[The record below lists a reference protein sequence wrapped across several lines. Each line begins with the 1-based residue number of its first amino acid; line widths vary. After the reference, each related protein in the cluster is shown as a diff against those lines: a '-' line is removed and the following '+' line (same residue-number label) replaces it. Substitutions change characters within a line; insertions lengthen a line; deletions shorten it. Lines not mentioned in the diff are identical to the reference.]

1 MKQKIH
7 ITFYTEP
14 SLRVANPFGKLKT
27 GFEKSSTHFQI
38 PKLLNS
44 RILLIL
50 LFPLWGLGGYAQQP
64 QPYEWEWA
72 MSGGSSKGGLSDEAI
87 HDIKV
92 GTDSN
97 YYFIA
102 SIFGT
107 GQHNNA
113 QLDGLTVPT
122 NNTPSGPEDIF
133 LFSTD
138 CEGQV
143 RWSQAIG
150 GGSQDMAFNLVL
162 DSEDNVY
169 IGGRFNQGVT
179 NASGTFPVRFSPT
192 DSLPSS
198 GSSNVVSDYHKRI
211 FLVKYD
217 KDGNYQGKKA
227 LQGNVDSSNR
237 AAQILDLAISN
248 DTLHFVVGLQ
258 KGTHLDNNVTVPN
271 TVTAYQYYL
280 AKYDTDLNYV
290 SSMPLPIPDGTGFS
304 MRDTRFIYDDDDNIN
319 TYYIAGERIG
329 SPLVPLTYD
338 GQTIVNR
345 SYIIAIDGNDGS
357 KKWIRE
363 IYSDPGTSSN
373 LSGNKIS
380 SVAIDDNSNV
390 YIAGSRFRHPSYP
403 DIKIYDPANPSV
415 TTYNITTGADFTVPM
430 AVKFNSDGDVQWVQA
445 TAAFSTGVLA
455 PDLRHGIGI
464 AINNNEVALGAQGGS
479 DFWGNIEIVR
489 PITNYQADPILVR
502 LDKQSGNVIDVHDI
516 EGEPL
521 STKRMTAVAADN
533 DGNYITAGTFN
544 ANLFMNNTL
553 GINPLMGTGEADF
566 FVAKL
571 ANSACGS
578 GLSTDDFNALSFNVY
593 PNPTTGIINVET
605 TEQLSAY
612 TIYDATGRMV
622 RERMFDS
629 SNQINLE
636 NASNGVY
643 FIRIIT
649 VEGNAGT
656 VKVVKR

>member
-7 ITFYTEP
+7 IPCHPEP
-14 SLRVANPFGKLKT
+14 SLRVAEPFGKLKT

-44 RILLIL
+44 RILLML
-50 LFPLWGLGGYAQQP
+50 LFPLWGLGGYAQQT

-92 GTDSN
+92 GSDGN

-138 CEGQV
+138 CEGDV

-150 GGSQDMAFNLVL
+150 GGSSDRAYNLVL

-169 IGGRFNQGVT
+169 IGGYFSPGVT
-179 NASGTFPVRFSPT
+179 NSAGTFPVRFSAT
-192 DSLPSS
+192 DSLPTN
-198 GSSNVVSDYHKRI
+198 SNDPDYHKKI

-227 LQGNVDSSNR
+227 LQGNVDSSNSG
-237 AAQILDLAISN
+237 AQILDLAISN
-248 DTLHFVVGLQ
+248 DTLHFIVGLQ
-258 KGTHLDNNVTVPN
+258 QGTHLDNQVTVPS
-271 TVTAYQYYL
+271 TVTTQYHL

-290 SSMPLPIPDGTGFS
+290 SSMVLPVADGTAFPTGTS
-304 MRDTRFIYDDDDNIN
+304 RFVYDESNN
-319 TYYIAGERIG
+319 TYYITGERRG
-329 SPLVPLTYD
+329 SPLMSLTYD
-338 GQTIVNR
+338 GQSIVNR
-345 SYIIAIDGNDGS
+345 SFIIAFKGNDGS

-363 IYSDPGTSSN
+363 INSMRPSGYLNAN
-373 LSGNKIS
+373 LILSLSLDN
-380 SVAIDDNSNV
+380 NSNV
-390 YIAGSRFRHPSYP
+390 YVGGSFHHHNLPN
-403 DIKIYDPANPSV
+403 IEIYDPADTSV
-415 TTYNITTGADFTVPM
+415 TPYFFTPAVTSTIPM
-430 AVKFNSDGDVQWVQA
+430 IIKFDSNDDVQWVESITGFNQ
-445 TAAFSTGVLA
+445 TAGTPGPIYA
-455 PDLRHGIGI
+455 HGGI
-464 AINNNEVALGAQGGS
+464 VINGNEVALGTQGS
-479 DFWGNIEIVR
+479 NLFWGNIEVPR
-489 PITNYQADPILVR
+489 PFSHQPDPLLVR
-502 LDKQSGNVIDVHDI
+502 FDKQTGNVIDVHDI
-516 EGEPL
+516 EGSASENE
-521 STKRMTAVAADN
+521 RMTALAVDN
-533 DGNYITAGTFN
+533 DGNYIAGGSFV

-553 GINPLMGTGEADF
+553 GINPLISTGEADF

-571 ANSACGS
+571 ANSECGS
-578 GLSTDDFNALSFNVY
+578 GLSTENFNSLSFNVY

-612 TIYDATGRMV
+612 TIYDATGRLV
-622 RERMFDS
+622 RQSMFDS

-636 NASNGVY
+636 NTSNGVY
-643 FIRIIT
+643 FIRIVT

>member
-7 ITFYTEP
+7 IP
-14 SLRVANPFGKLKT
+14 HSLIF
-27 GFEKSSTHFQI
+27 FF
-38 PKLLNS
+38 
-44 RILLIL
+44 
-50 LFPLWGLGGYAQQP
+50 LFSFFSNAQQP

-92 GTDSN
+92 GSDGN

-122 NNTPSGPEDIF
+122 NNTPSGPEDIL

-150 GGSQDMAFNLVL
+150 GGSSDRAYNLVL

-169 IGGRFNQGVT
+169 IGGYFSPGVT
-179 NASGTFPVRFSPT
+179 NSAGTFPVRFSPT
-192 DSLPSS
+192 DSLPTN
-198 GSSNVVSDYHKRI
+198 SNDPDYHKKI

-227 LQGNVDSSNR
+227 LQGNVQGALDSG
-237 AAQILDLAISN
+237 ALILDLAISN
-248 DTLHFVVGLQ
+248 DTLHSVVGLLS
-258 KGTHLDNNVTVPN
+258 GTHLDNQVTVPSQY
-271 TVTAYQYYL
+271 VYDPSTASHNYQYHL
-280 AKYDTDLNYV
+280 AKYNTNLDYV
-290 SSMPLPIPDGTGFS
+290 NSIALPISLSNGNGLP
-304 MRDTRFIYDDDDNIN
+304 RPVRFTYDETTS
-319 TYYIAGERIG
+319 TYYMAGEKGDAILM
-329 SPLVPLTYD
+329 SYD
-338 GQTIVNR
+338 GQAIVNR

-357 KKWIRE
+357 KKWVRE
-363 IYSDPGTSSN
+363 INSTTPSGYLNAN
-373 LSGNKIS
+373 LILSLTLDN
-380 SVAIDDNSNV
+380 NSNV
-390 YIAGSRFRHPSYP
+390 YVGGSFHSHNLPNVE
-403 DIKIYDPANPSV
+403 IYDPADTSV
-415 TTYNITTGADFTVPM
+415 APYFFTPVVTSTIPM
-430 AVKFNSDGDVQWVQA
+430 IIKFDSDGDVQWVESITGFNQ
-445 TAAFSTGVLA
+445 TAGTPGPIYA
-455 PDLRHGIGI
+455 HGGI
-464 AINNNEVALGAQGGS
+464 AINNNEVALGTQGS
-479 DFWGNIEIVR
+479 NLFWGNIEVPR
-489 PITNYQADPILVR
+489 PPSYKPDPLLVR
-502 LDKQSGNVIDVHDI
+502 FDRQSGNVIDVHDL
-516 EGEPL
+516 EGSASENE
-521 STKRMTAVAADN
+521 RMTALAVDN
-533 DGNYITAGTFN
+533 DGNYIAGGSFV

-571 ANSACGS
+571 ANSECGS
-578 GLSTDDFNALSFNVY
+578 GLSTENFNSLSFNVY

-612 TIYDATGRMV
+612 TIYDATGRLV
-622 RERMFDS
+622 RQSMFDS

-636 NASNGVY
+636 NTSNGVY
-643 FIRIIT
+643 FIRIVT

>member
-7 ITFYTEP
+7 ITFHTEQ
-14 SLRVANPFGKLKT
+14 S
-27 GFEKSSTHFQI
+27 EESHFQI
-38 PKLLNS
+38 PKLTH
-44 RILLIL
+44 LLIFSFFFL
-50 LFPLWGLGGYAQQP
+50 LCSFFSNAQQTQ

-72 MSGGSSKGGLSDEAI
+72 MSGGSSLGGLSDEAI

-113 QLDGLTVPT
+113 QLDGVTVPT
-122 NNTPSGPEDIF
+122 NNTPSGPADIL

-150 GGSQDMAFNLVL
+150 GGSSDRAYNLVL

-169 IGGRFNQGVT
+169 IGGYFSPGVT
-179 NASGTFPVRFSPT
+179 NSAGTFPVRFSPT
-192 DSLPSS
+192 DSLPI
-198 GSSNVVSDYHKRI
+198 NNNNPDYHKKI

-227 LQGNVDSSNR
+227 LQGNVQGALDSG
-237 AAQILDLAISN
+237 ALILDLAISN
-248 DTLHFVVGLQ
+248 DTLHFVVGLLS
-258 KGTHLDNNVTVPN
+258 GTHLDNQVTVPSQY
-271 TVTAYQYYL
+271 VYDPATAHHNYQYHL
-280 AKYDTDLNYV
+280 VKYDTDFNYIN
-290 SSMPLPIPDGTGFS
+290 SMVLPITLDNGSGIPNST
-304 MRDTRFIYDDDDNIN
+304 TRFAYDRNNN
-319 TYYIAGERIG
+319 TYYLAGEKNDALLMAYG
-329 SPLVPLTYD
+329 GDY
-338 GQTIVNR
+338 IVNR
-345 SYIIAIDGNDGS
+345 AYIIAIDGNDGS

-363 IYSDPGTSSN
+363 IYSTSTSN
-373 LSGNKIS
+373 SLTANSIRALTVDN
-380 SVAIDDNSNV
+380 NSNV
-390 YIAGSRFRHPSYP
+390 YVGGSFHQRVSPS
-403 DIKIYDPANPSV
+403 IKIYDPADTSV
-415 TTYNITTGADFTVPM
+415 SPYFFTAGVSTTIPM
-430 AVKFNSDGDVQWVQA
+430 IIQFNSAGYVQWAQA
-445 TAAFSTGVLA
+445 TAHIQHIA
-455 PDLRHGIGI
+455 PGPRYGKGI
-464 AINNNEVALGAQGGS
+464 AINNIEVALGAQAGA
-479 DFWGNIEIVR
+479 DTWGNIQINLPVN
-489 PITNYQADPILVR
+489 NYQPDPTLIR
-502 LDKQSGNVIDVHDI
+502 FDKQSGTVLEVHGI
-516 EGEPL
+516 EGDAA

-533 DGNYITAGTFN
+533 DGNYIAGGSFET
-544 ANLFMNNTL
+544 NLFMNNNL
-553 GINPLMGTGEADF
+553 GINPLTSTGEADF

-571 ANSACGS
+571 ANSECGS
-578 GLSTDDFNALSFNVY
+578 GLSTDDFNSLSFNVY

-636 NASNGVY
+636 NTSNGVY
-643 FIRIIT
+643 FIRIVT

>member
-7 ITFYTEP
+7 IP
-14 SLRVANPFGKLKT
+14 HSLIDKLP
-27 GFEKSSTHFQI
+27 HW
-38 PKLLNS
+38 
-44 RILLIL
+44 LIFFFL
-50 LFPLWGLGGYAQQP
+50 CSFFSNAQQT

-72 MSGGSSKGGLSDEAI
+72 MSGGSSLGGLSDEAI

-113 QLDGLTVPT
+113 QLDGVTVPT
-122 NNTPSGPEDIF
+122 NNTPSGPADIL

-150 GGSQDMAFNLVL
+150 GGSSDRAYNLVL

-169 IGGRFNQGVT
+169 IGGYFSPGVT
-179 NASGTFPVRFSPT
+179 NSAGTFPVRFSPT
-192 DSLPSS
+192 DSLPTN
-198 GSSNVVSDYHKRI
+198 SNDPDYHKKI

-227 LQGNVDSSNR
+227 LQGNVQGALDSG
-237 AAQILDLAISN
+237 ALILDLAISN
-248 DTLHFVVGLQ
+248 DTLHFVVGLLS
-258 KGTHLDNNVTVPN
+258 GTHLDNQVTVPSQYVYDPSTSSHN
-271 TVTAYQYYL
+271 YQYHL
-280 AKYDTDLNYV
+280 AKYDTNLDYV
-290 SSMPLPIPDGTGFS
+290 NSMALPISLSNGNGLP
-304 MRDTRFIYDDDDNIN
+304 RPVRFAYDETTS
-319 TYYIAGERIG
+319 TYYMAGEKGDAILM
-329 SPLVPLTYD
+329 SYD
-338 GQTIVNR
+338 GQAIVNR

-363 IYSDPGTSSN
+363 IYSDPGTSNN

-380 SVAIDDNSNV
+380 SLIIDENSNV
-390 YIAGSRFRHPSYP
+390 YIGGSRFRHPTYL
-403 DIKIYDPANPSV
+403 DLKIYDPANPSV
-415 TTYNITTGADFTVPM
+415 TTYNITSGADYTVPM
-430 AVKFNSDGDVQWVQA
+430 VVKFNSDGDVQWVQA

-455 PDLRHGIGI
+455 PGLRHGIGI
-464 AINNNEVALGAQGGS
+464 AINNNEVALGAQAS
-479 DFWGNIEIVR
+479 AEFWGNIEIVR
-489 PITNYQADPILVR
+489 PTTNYQPDPILVR
-502 LDKQSGNVIDVHDI
+502 IDKQTGNVIDVHDI
-516 EGEPL
+516 EGEAMGR
-521 STKRMTAVAADN
+521 KRMTAVAADN
-533 DGNYITAGTFN
+533 DGNYIAGGSFN
-544 ANLFMNNTL
+544 VEIFKNNNLVGSLYT
-553 GINPLMGTGEADF
+553 TGESDF

-571 ANSACGS
+571 ANSECGS

-605 TEQLSAY
+605 TEQLSSY

-622 RERMFDS
+622 RENRFDS
-629 SNQINLE
+629 NNQINLE
-636 NASNGVY
+636 NVNNGIY
-643 FIRIIT
+643 FIRIVT